1 MTLTAEQ
8 KEIRDL
14 AREFASTQIR
24 PDAAEWDESRT
35 LGSEVFGQLGEL
47 GFMGMLVPEAYGGLD
62 LDVVSYLLAVEGLA
76 WGDAAV
82 ALAVAIQN
90 GPVAEVLLAH
100 GGESQKEAWFPRLA
114 SGEYLAA
121 FALSEPSA
129 GSDAAALS
137 TVARRRNGSWV
148 LSGHKK
154 WVTNGARADVALVFA
169 REDGGDENGA
179 IAAFLVDTNAP
190 GYTVGR
196 REKTMGLR
204 ASETLEITLE
214 DIEVEEDRRVPLPDG
229 GFVSVL
235 RALDLAR
242 LSDAALSVGIAQA
255 AFEHATRYALER
267 EQFGHPIADF
277 GAIQAKLAEMATRI
291 AASRALTLQAGAGF
305 EAARRGQAAP
315 AHGPDSLRATAAM
328 AKLTAN
334 HAAMWV
340 ADEAVQVYGG
350 YGYMRHYPVEKLLRD
365 AKGTEILE
373 GTSEIMRVAIAREV
387 IKAAKEA

>member
-1 MTLTAEQ
+1 VTLTAEQ
-8 KEIRDL
+8 TEIRDL

-35 LGSEVFGQLGEL
+35 LGSDVFGQLGEL

-90 GPVAEVLLAH
+90 GPVAEVILAH
-100 GGESQKEAWFPRLA
+100 GGESQKEAWLPRLA
-114 SGEYLAA
+114 SGECLAA

-137 TVARRRNGSWV
+137 TVARRQNDFWV
-148 LSGHKK
+148 LNGQKK

-169 REDGGDENGA
+169 REDGGDEVGA
-179 IAAFLVDTNAP
+179 IAAFLVETDAP

-204 ASETLEITLE
+204 ASETLEIALE
-214 DIEVEEDRRVPLPDG
+214 DIEVGDDRRIPLPGG

-235 RALDLAR
+235 QALDLAR

-291 AASRALTLQAGAGF
+291 AASRALTLQAGQSF
-305 EAARRGQAAP
+305 EAARRGEAAP
-315 AHGPDSLRATAAM
+315 AHGTDSLRATAAM